1 MELKE
6 NSSRQVMITVLKM
19 ADCVPQGFH
28 AGFVSKR
35 IVVLYKLQKEPHHPE
50 NLQKKSI
57 FKRSFACWA

>member
-1 MELKE
+1 MSSVYIKYSGNKELKE

-35 IVVLYKLQKEPHHPE
+35 IVVL
-50 NLQKKSI
+50 
-57 FKRSFACWA
+57 